1 MIKLEDYLTED
12 EVKEIVQS
20 STSTSNE
27 FIIFDVINSK
37 QVVRSIK
44 LEKDYGYKAPQIV
57 FETLFYLDRDN
68 PSELEN
74 YIQDNYNSEVN
85 KKLEVYLLSESI
97 GLRHLSRSIG
107 SFNVGFSNVKIKN
120 ILPEFKATLDKLY
133 ALEESDDNHYY
144 NSVPTNLLYILC
156 TDKYDE
162 FLDYCVKSKLISFSN
177 IIGFLNRYNRKNSCT
192 DNLDKFMNAIMG
204 GLKKNYFERL
214 NPKTNSNNEWR
225 YSNPSNIY
233 QLIRVSN
240 KYSKEQVSLDTY
252 LSYITAIKD
261 KKLNKEEFPEDFD
274 KAIREIESLTE
285 DKEYSKYLKKLNFK
299 TDPIKLGK
307 SELYVKII
315 ENGTTANRII
325 NSISKSKDVLF
336 PYSNIYVHCWNPHLA
351 FEIYGKYRGEE
362 VREFA
367 LYDGGSI
374 SWCAQSSGNRSG
386 IGHQYIIRKLN
397 KIIKEGLKNE

>member
-57 FETLFYLDRDN
+57 FETLFYLDRNN
-68 PSELEN
+68 PSKLEN
-74 YIQDNYNSEVN
+74 YIHDNYTSESS
-85 KKLEVYLLSESI
+85 KRLETYILSESV

-107 SFNVGFSNVKIKN
+107 SFNVNFSNVRIKN

-133 ALEESDDNHYY
+133 ALENGDNYY
-144 NSVPTNLLYILC
+144 SSVPTNLLYILC
-156 TDKYDE
+156 TDKYDK

-214 NPKTNSNNEWR
+214 NPKTNSNNIWR
-225 YSNPSNIY
+225 YQNPNNIL

-252 LSYITAIKD
+252 LSYITAIKKD
-261 KKLNKEEFPEDFD
+261 KLDKDEFPEDFD

-307 SELYVKII
+307 SELYVKVI

-397 KIIKEGLKNE
+397 KIIKEGIKNE

>member
-214 NPKTNSNNEWR
+214 NPKTNSNNGWR

-285 DKEYSKYLKKLNFK
+285 DKEYSKYLKRLNFK

>member
-74 YIQDNYNSEVN
+74 YIQDNYNSESSN
-85 KKLEVYLLSESI
+85 RLETYILSESI

-107 SFNVGFSNVKIKN
+107 SFNVNFSNIRIKN

-133 ALEESDDNHYY
+133 ALKNDNDYY
-144 NSVPTNLLYILC
+144 SSIQSNILYILC
-156 TDKYDE
+156 TDKYNK
-162 FLDYCVKSKLISFSN
+162 FLDYCAKFKLASFSN
-177 IIGFLNRYNRKNSCT
+177 IVGFLNRYDRKNSCT

-204 GLKKNYFERL
+204 GLEKNYFERL
-214 NPKTNSNNEWR
+214 DPKTNSNNGWR

-307 SELYVKII
+307 SELYVKVI
-315 ENGTTANRII
+315 ENGTTAKRII
-325 NSISKSKDVLF
+325 NSICKSKDVLF
-336 PYSNIYVHCWNPHLA
+336 PYSNIYAHYWDSYLT

-367 LYDGGSI
+367 LYNGGSI

-397 KIIKEGLKNE
+397 KIIKENLKK

>member
-107 SFNVGFSNVKIKN
+107 SFNVNFSNVRIKN

-133 ALEESDDNHYY
+133 ALKNDNDYY
-144 NSVPTNLLYILC
+144 SSVQSNILYILC
-156 TDKYDE
+156 TDKYDK
-162 FLDYCVKSKLISFSN
+162 FLDYCAKFKLASFSN
-177 IIGFLNRYNRKNSCT
+177 IVGFLNRYDRKNSCT

-214 NPKTNSNNEWR
+214 DPKTNSNNRWR

-233 QLIRVSN
+233 QLIRVSK

-261 KKLNKEEFPEDFD
+261 KKLNKDEFPEDFD

-307 SELYVKII
+307 LELYVKVI
-315 ENGTTANRII
+315 ENGTTAKRII
-325 NSISKSKDVLF
+325 NSICKSKDVLF
-336 PYSNIYVHCWNPHLA
+336 PYSNIYADYWHSYLT
-351 FEIYGKYRGEE
+351 FEVYGKYKGEE

-367 LYDGGSI
+367 QYNDGSI

-397 KIIKEGLKNE
+397 KIIKEDLKNE

>member
-1 MIKLEDYLTED
+1 MIKLEDYLTEN
-12 EVKEIVQS
+12 EVKEIVRS

-97 GLRHLSRSIG
+97 GLRHLSRSIR
-107 SFNVGFSNVKIKN
+107 SFNVNFSNVRIKN
-120 ILPEFKATLDKLY
+120 ILPEFKVTLDKLY
-133 ALEESDDNHYY
+133 ALKNDNDYY
-144 NSVPTNLLYILC
+144 SSVQSNILYILC
-156 TDKYDE
+156 TDKYNK
-162 FLDYCVKSKLISFSN
+162 FLDYCAKFKLASFSN
-177 IIGFLNRYNRKNSCT
+177 IVGFLNRYDRKNSCT

-204 GLKKNYFERL
+204 GLEKNYFERL
-214 NPKTNSNNEWR
+214 DPKTNSNNGWR

-285 DKEYSKYLKKLNFK
+285 DKEYSKYLKKFCK
-299 TDPIKLGK
+299 K
-307 SELYVKII
+307 SFEKIC
-315 ENGTTANRII
+315 
-325 NSISKSKDVLF
+325 KSKIKSYLCIR
-336 PYSNIYVHCWNPHLA
+336 N
-351 FEIYGKYRGEE
+351 EE
-362 VREFA
+362 ARF
-367 LYDGGSI
+367 S
-374 SWCAQSSGNRSG
+374 
-386 IGHQYIIRKLN
+386 
-397 KIIKEGLKNE
+397 

>member
-1 MIKLEDYLTED
+1 MIKLEDYLTEN

-20 STSTSNE
+20 STSTSSE

-37 QVVRSIK
+37 QVVRSIE
-44 LEKDYGYKAPQIV
+44 LRKDYGYRAPQVV

-74 YIQDNYNSEVN
+74 YIQDNYNLEVN

-97 GLRHLSRSIG
+97 GIRHLSKSIG
-107 SFNVGFSNVKIKN
+107 SFNVVFSNIIIKN
-120 ILPEFKATLDKLY
+120 ILPEFKVTFDKLY
-133 ALEESDDNHYY
+133 ALINDSNYY
-144 NSVPTNLLYILC
+144 NSVQSNILYILC
-156 TDKYDE
+156 TDKYDK

-177 IIGFLNRYNRKNSCT
+177 IIRFLNRYDRKNSCT
-192 DNLDKFMNAIMG
+192 DKLDKFMNAIMG
-204 GLKKNYFERL
+204 GLKKNYFEHL
-214 NPKTNSNNEWR
+214 NPKTNSNSSWR
-225 YSNPSNIY
+225 YQNPDNIL
-233 QLIRVSN
+233 QLIRVN
-240 KYSKEQVSLDTY
+240 GKYSKERVSLDTY
-252 LSYITAIKD
+252 LSYITAIKGKLD
-261 KKLNKEEFPEDFD
+261 KDEFPEDLD

-315 ENGTTANRII
+315 ENGTTAKRII
-325 NSISKSKDVLF
+325 NSICQSKDVLF
-336 PYSNIYVHCWNPHLA
+336 PYSNMYTRCWNSYLA

-367 LYDGGSI
+367 LYVEGSI
-374 SWCAQSSGNRSG
+374 SWCAQSSGNRTG
-386 IGHQYIIRKLN
+386 IGHQYIIRKLD
-397 KIIKEGLKNE
+397 KIIKEDLKNE